1 MDEVFLLLDRTVSL
15 PGRQIL
21 YHRLRVLEPED
32 TVLAERTRQYAAIQA
47 ASAWAAAARK
57 PLARLGGRK
66 AAWLPALLMD
76 GIPEGPRRSWLYYGF
91 GLAPALCLAVSFWV
105 PGFLFAAFAMA
116 IPNLVINEIQGPRMT
131 GYFPAL
137 SQLHS
142 LLGASLEVAA
152 LPGAPDLPQVA
163 FLRENLPVLKAI
175 RKRLGALS
183 VDRTRLPELVS
194 ALFHL
199 RLRLSPPP
207 GAEPIPQ
214 CHPTAGAERLPGGGH
229 RGSPT
234 AGRSAAPAC
243 RVTPRSADLVTAAL
257 DRGPGQPGLIFLDP
271 PDPACPWRPGYG
283 HRPRSDENH

>member
-194 ALFHL
+194 ALFHFSEQVVDGTCAFDY
-199 RLRLSPPP
+199 RLHLGLSRSRNAIRLLELSGYP
-207 GAEPIPQ
+207 AAVTEEARRLADPQ
-214 CHPTAGAERLPGGGH
+214 
-229 RGSPT
+229 
-234 AGRSAAPAC
+234 
-243 RVTPRSADLVTAAL
+243 PRPV
-257 DRGPGQPGLIFLDP
+257 G
-271 PDPACPWRPGYG
+271 
-283 HRPRSDENH
+283 